1 LSRTS
6 SEFKLFAM
14 SSSNT
19 HYNDLEPGLSR
30 GTRMTLLKSQPTQEA
45 SRMTDQ
51 KANVVISY
59 LVAELD
65 RDVWMGAMSAVPII
79 CFCISGMIDAVA
91 FNTWGCFVGMQTGN
105 PATSNARHKP
115 LTNSPHR

>member
-1 LSRTS
+1 
-6 SEFKLFAM
+6 M
-14 SSSNT
+14 SSSDT
-19 HYNDLEPGLSR
+19 YHNDLEPGLSR
-30 GTRMTLLKSQPTQEA
+30 GTTMTLHESLPTQEA

-51 KANVVISY
+51 KANVVVSY

-79 CFCISGMIDAVA
+79 CFCISGLIDAVA

-105 PATSNARHKP
+105 PATLNARREP